1 MNSTRRKY
9 LLVSLVAVLLISGLF
24 SVADARERILLRNT
38 FVLAAAVLGISLPLG
53 TIIGVAATRTD
64 LPGRRGLAIWLAVSL
79 LTPLH
84 LLAAAWQ
91 MGLGPQGWVAYLD
104 QSWTTAWF
112 DGWTAAITV
121 HCAAAIPW
129 VAWIVASAA
138 RRCERAVE
146 ETALLEAPPVNV
158 IRRVLLPQLRPA
170 IAIAA
175 ILVASQVT
183 TEIAVTDFFRIR
195 TWAEEVYVSIAV
207 GGWDAIQGTQPLGMT
222 ARTAEV
228 EVISTNWLSPTQ
240 LTLAGMLLVSWGALL
255 LIALRSL
262 RGARLSPVHES
273 LRYSWGRW
281 RVLAGTIW
289 IAFLSLMLIFPLGNL
304 LLKAG
309 WVVTRVGKDYER
321 TWSLVK
327 VLQATFGSF
336 SRYHNELVVS
346 ICSATLAASLG
357 LLIIVT
363 LQWLLR
369 KQSWWLNP
377 GLWLTLIMLL
387 MPGPV
392 VGLLLI
398 SVFNNPALPALH
410 PLYDRTLA
418 VVVAAQFLRIWP
430 WMWGVVAVTF
440 STIGQGQLEQAEL
453 EGARPLF
460 VFRKILWPQLWP
472 SWLLAWLLGFELA
485 LGELA
490 ATILVYPPG
499 RTPLSVQL
507 FSLLHYGYEAEVA
520 GLCLL
525 LILLHA
531 AGVVGIAWL
540 LTRNRTKF
548 SAAKS
553 S

>member
-1 MNSTRRKY
+1 MNTTRRTSGIAAIIA
-9 LLVSLVAVLLISGLF
+9 LLLISGLF
-24 SVADARERILLRNT
+24 AVADARERILLRNT
-38 FVLAAAVLGISLPLG
+38 FLLASAVLGISLPLG
-53 TIIGVAATRTD
+53 TIIGVAAARTD

-104 QSWTTAWF
+104 QAWTTAWF

-121 HCAAAIPW
+121 HCAAALPW
-129 VAWIVASAA
+129 VAWLVASAA

-146 ETALLEAPPVNV
+146 ETALLEAPPLNV

-222 ARTAEV
+222 ARTTDI
-228 EVISTNWLSPTQ
+228 EVISANWFSPTQAALAGILLVAWSLLLCIAFRSLRRLRLSPTHEP
-240 LTLAGMLLVSWGALL
+240 
-255 LIALRSL
+255 LI
-262 RGARLSPVHES
+262 
-273 LRYSWGRW
+273 YSWGRC
-281 RVLAGTIW
+281 RLLAGTLW
-289 IAFLSLMLIFPLGNL
+289 LAFLTLMLVFPLGNL

-309 WVVTRVGKDYER
+309 WVVTRVGQNYER
-321 TWSLVK
+321 TWSFVK

-336 SRYHNELVVS
+336 SRYHNELVNS
-346 ICSATLAASLG
+346 LWSATLAATLG
-357 LLIIVT
+357 LLIVVT

-369 KQSWWLNP
+369 KQPWWLNP
-377 GLWLTLIMLL
+377 GLWLTLLMLL
-387 MPGPV
+387 LPGPV

-398 SVFNNPALPALH
+398 SVFNHPALPALH
-410 PLYDRTLA
+410 PLYDRTLT
-418 VVVAAQFLRIWP
+418 VVVAVQLLRIWP
-430 WMWGVVAVTF
+430 WMWGVVAATF
-440 STIGQGQLEQAEL
+440 STIGQGQIEQAEL

-531 AGVVGIAWL
+531 AGVAGIAWL
-540 LTRNRTKF
+540 LRATKRTK
-548 SAAKS
+548 
-553 S
+553 